1 MNPFLFEIPIVGWT
15 VKGYG
20 LMLMIGFLLAV
31 WLASRRAMKCKAD
44 PDIVLNVGFVA
55 LICGVLGARLWY
67 YVQYYPTTFAHR
79 SWLAYFDCAGG
90 GLTFYGGFLGGLGGI
105 LVYLLAKRVSLRL
118 YLDIMAPSLVLGLA
132 FGRIGCFLNGCC
144 FGDVCADREGH
155 KRVPWAVTFPY
166 GSPAHHFQWQRLQT
180 DLPKELVVVSEVGW
194 GSVINREAVYDPPT
208 TQQVEELKAI
218 ENPRRRAK
226 KLAPLAG
233 LLEQARRWNKQ
244 PSELAELASH
254 YRSLPVQPTQL
265 YSCINALM
273 ISLILSI
280 LFTRRRRHG
289 ILVSWTF
296 ILYGISRFILEQIRT
311 EPHDVWIFTNAQAV
325 SVVMVALGLIL
336 LVILQRLPLTSP
348 RAVPVV
354 LPEAE

>member
-1 MNPFLFEIPIVGWT
+1 MNPFLFEIPFVGWT

-55 LICGVLGARLWY
+55 LICGVVGARLWY
-67 YVQYYPTTFAHR
+67 FVQYYSERFAHR
-79 SWLAYFDCAGG
+79 PLLSAYFDCAGG

-105 LVYLLAKRVSLRL
+105 LVYLLIKRVSLRL
-118 YLDIMAPSLVLGLA
+118 YLDILAPSLVLGLA

-155 KRVPWAVTFPY
+155 ARLPWAVTFPY

-180 DLPKELVVVSEVGW
+180 ELPKELVVVSEVGW

-208 TQQVEELKAI
+208 TQQIEQLKAI
-218 ENPRRRAK
+218 ENPRKRAR
-226 KLAPLAG
+226 KLAPFAG
-233 LLEQARRWNKQ
+233 LLEQARRYEMT
-244 PSELAELASH
+244 PAELAEFALH

-289 ILVSWTF
+289 ILVSWMF

-311 EPHDVWIFTNAQAV
+311 EPHDIWIFTNAQAV
-325 SVVMVALGLIL
+325 SVVLVPLGLIL
-336 LVILQRLPLTSP
+336 LVVLHRLPLTSP

-354 LPEAE
+354 LPE